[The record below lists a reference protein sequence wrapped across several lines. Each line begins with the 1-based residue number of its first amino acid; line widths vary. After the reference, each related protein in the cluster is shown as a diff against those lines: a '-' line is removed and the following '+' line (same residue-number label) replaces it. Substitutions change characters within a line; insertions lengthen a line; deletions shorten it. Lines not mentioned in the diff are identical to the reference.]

1 MRKSL
6 ACILT
11 GIFLLPLILGGLC
24 GCSDNSLLDPDD
36 PLTLTIWHVYGE
48 QADAPMNLLIEE
60 FNETVGRE
68 KGIRVQVTNVTGT
81 SKILAQLTD
90 AQAGKPGTPELPD
103 LFSCHTQ
110 NAPSLGID
118 NLLLPGKRK
127 VPFARRRDLAQA
139 DGAYDEGSQAAR
151 ADLKW
156 AIDDAAIDIVN
167 MHLDGFI
174 EGEGVHS
181 GLEERSCPAQSRFL
195 VIDELGRL
203 ELLAGG
209 GLTSALALLD
219 RGATP
224 MFPHALAVV
233 RESLLDAAFERFA
246 ETLWNGMR
254 AISPD
259 ARGEQLLL
267 EAFECE
273 P

>member
-1 MRKSL
+1 ML
-6 ACILT
+6 FFLT
-11 GIFLLPLILGGLC
+11 GDIQIGKTRWLLRM
-24 GCSDNSLLDPDD
+24 LDELEQRGVQPYGVVAPGIWVPRDD
-36 PLTLTIWHVYGE
+36 G
-48 QADAPMNLLIEE
+48 
-60 FNETVGRE
+60 FE
-68 KGIRVQVTNVTGT
+68 K
-81 SKILAQLTD
+81 
-90 AQAGKPGTPELPD
+90 
-103 LFSCHTQ
+103 
-110 NAPSLGID
+110 LGID